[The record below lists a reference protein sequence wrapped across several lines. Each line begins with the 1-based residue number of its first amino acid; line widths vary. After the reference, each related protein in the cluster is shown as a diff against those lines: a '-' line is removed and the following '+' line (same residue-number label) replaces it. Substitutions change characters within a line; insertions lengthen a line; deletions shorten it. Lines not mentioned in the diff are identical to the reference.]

1 MKDKFFLIGATA
13 GGFMLSVALTGILRG
28 TPVISSHGQTVI
40 HPVSVSY
47 VAAKTVSKE
56 EVESQK

>member
-1 MKDKFFLIGATA
+1 VKDKFFLIGAAA

-28 TPVISSHGQTVI
+28 TPVISSHGRTVVR
-40 HPVSVSY
+40 PLSVSY

-56 EVESQK
+56 EVTNRK